1 MVSRFTATMDW
12 STVWV
17 SSDQKPL
24 AVTDKSP
31 GNPLNKTITL
41 PNCATLRQTNST
53 DTLLACSRRSDNA
66 VRREAREQEKNKGG
80 KEGPHPSLFFM
91 LTSLAPSRYDLNAW
105 KRPNTLCM
113 AFYNG
118 LSCFRLIQQE
128 LETFYGVIICRVLD
142 ISFSDHLR
150 FFVKPIL
157 HVSGDLAI
165 P

>member
-1 MVSRFTATMDW
+1 MEYGA
-12 STVWV
+12 
-17 SSDQKPL
+17 K
-24 AVTDKSP
+24 
-31 GNPLNKTITL
+31 
-41 PNCATLRQTNST
+41 
-53 DTLLACSRRSDNA
+53 
-66 VRREAREQEKNKGG
+66 QESGKKIGGG
-80 KEGPHPSLFFM
+80 KRDPTRRCFFM
-91 LTSLAPSRYDLNAW
+91 LTYAHGSHMPSRYDLNAW

-128 LETFYGVIICRVLD
+128 LETLYGVIICRVLD

-150 FFVKPIL
+150 FLVKPIL

>member
-1 MVSRFTATMDW
+1 MQYGAKQESGKKIRGEKRDPTRPCF
-12 STVWV
+12 
-17 SSDQKPL
+17 L
-24 AVTDKSP
+24 
-31 GNPLNKTITL
+31 
-41 PNCATLRQTNST
+41 
-53 DTLLACSRRSDNA
+53 CS
-66 VRREAREQEKNKGG
+66 
-80 KEGPHPSLFFM
+80 HLF
-91 LTSLAPSRYDLNAW
+91 APSRYDLNAW

-128 LETFYGVIICRVLD
+128 LETFHGVIICRVLD

-150 FFVKPIL
+150 FLVKPIL

>member
-1 MVSRFTATMDW
+1 MKYGAKQESGKKIRGKRGIPPV
-12 STVWV
+12 
-17 SSDQKPL
+17 
-24 AVTDKSP
+24 AVF
-31 GNPLNKTITL
+31 L
-41 PNCATLRQTNST
+41 
-53 DTLLACSRRSDNA
+53 CS
-66 VRREAREQEKNKGG
+66 
-80 KEGPHPSLFFM
+80 HLF
-91 LTSLAPSRYDLNAW
+91 APSRYDLNAW
-105 KRPNTLCM
+105 KRPNILCM

-150 FFVKPIL
+150 FLVKPIL